1 MHPRDLTILTSCRRD
16 LRKVWTA
23 GQDKPKNY
31 DHAATFSARSARI
44 RDLHHLAEVQR
55 YLQAQP
61 WCCVVRAAVK
71 PGIDHRTMARRVLNK
86 RARDGAVLEATMT
99 DVPREWVAF
108 DIDNVPAPEGWYRPH
123 RVVDFTRYLVERTFP
138 AAFHGAGFVVVAS
151 ASAAVKPGAK
161 MRLWF
166 LLDRPLYG
174 HEIKRAMA
182 GAPIDECTLRPVQI
196 IYTAAPGFVGMSDPV
211 AKRVHFA
218 WLDRDLVAL
227 EVPPEPARPVRQ
239 IQYAALSGSPS
250 RCHDELIPLGALA
263 RIVAR
268 ADEGQRHKKLH
279 GCAWRAGD
287 LIHAGQATAH
297 EIFWVLGKAAKD
309 AGLADPPEELA
320 RIIKCGLER
329 AGGGAA

>member
-1 MHPRDLTILTSCRRD
+1 MHPRDLTILTSRGRD

-23 GQDKPKNY
+23 GQDRPKNY
-31 DHAATFSARSARI
+31 DHAATFSARSVRI
-44 RDLHHLAEVQR
+44 RDLHHLADVQR

-108 DIDNVPAPEGWYRPH
+108 DIDNVPAPEGWHQPH
-123 RVVDFTRYLVERTFP
+123 RVVDVARDVVERMFP

-151 ASAAVKPGAK
+151 ASAGIRAGAK

-166 LLDRPLYG
+166 LLDRPLHG
-174 HEIKRAMA
+174 HEIKRAMV

-196 IYTAAPGFVGMSDPV
+196 IYTAAPGFIGMPDPV
-211 AKRVHFA
+211 PERVHFA
-218 WLDRDLVAL
+218 WLDRDVVAL
-227 EVPPEPARPVRQ
+227 EVPPEPVKPVRQ
-239 IQYAALSGSPS
+239 IQPAAPSRSP
-250 RCHDELIPLGALA
+250 RCHDELIPLAALA

-287 LIHAGQATAH
+287 LIHAGQVTAR
-297 EIFWVLGKAAKD
+297 EIFYALGEAAKN
-309 AGLADPPEELA
+309 AGLADPPDEIA

-329 AGGGAA
+329 AVGGSA